1 MTELRRTFSWS
12 DLRLGLPFGI
22 FAALSIWALPLWVP
36 LHAVAVCFF
45 DVDVAGLYRMS
56 AVIAGT
62 MTSVSL
68 AVVVMAVQLWK
79 ARWMSDFMQ
88 RPRVVDNFW
97 GALFRFTWGSAAM
110 VVVSGFGFVL
120 SAESPLS
127 DFWMVF
133 YASWIGVLFIR
144 FILSVYYLHLLI
156 GMAVAYERAIV
167 ERAARP
173 LDPDHPC

>member
-1 MTELRRTFSWS
+1 MSGLQRIFSWS

-22 FAALSIWALPLWVP
+22 FAALSIWVLPLWVP
-36 LHAVAVCFF
+36 FHAVVVCFF
-45 DVDVAGLYRMS
+45 DVEITDLYRMS

-79 ARWMSDFMQ
+79 ARWLSDFMQ

-127 DFWMVF
+127 DFWVVF
-133 YASWIGVLFIR
+133 YASWIGVLFVR

-156 GMAVAYERAIV
+156 GMAVAHERIAV

-173 LDPDHPC
+173 LDADHPC